1 MKFMKD
7 LNKIKKFASKSS
19 LSLPEI
25 MWINY
30 AEDLGLNITYIDE
43 IFINKDNSNKYNI
56 IGLFWK
62 YSAVKKINDNIFNNE
77 LYIGLRRDFT
87 DDYAN
92 LTNKTN
98 KNVNTNFNQY
108 STITNNILN
117 HASGS
122 SFGSTTSVI
131 VPNTVDTVCYSSTH
145 SSFSDIYNKIE
156 NINKENTVNPI
167 IEDAPSDECYF
178 SIPEFTEHFTLNG
191 KELNKILK
199 TAKFEIKIIK

>member
-62 YSAVKKINDNIFNNE
+62 YSVVKKINDNIFNNE
-77 LYIGLRRDFT
+77 LYIGLRRNFT
-87 DDYAN
+87 DDYVN
-92 LTNKTN
+92 LTKKTI
-98 KNVNTNFNQY
+98 KNINTYFNQC
-108 STITNNILN
+108 SSITNISSIT
-117 HASGS
+117 SGS
-122 SFGSTTSVI
+122 GITTI
-131 VPNTVDTVCYSSTH
+131 IPNTIDTVCSITTSEHSVYS
-145 SSFSDIYNKIE
+145 DLYNKIE
-156 NINKENTVNPI
+156 NINRENIVNPI

-191 KELNKILK
+191 NELNKILK

>member
-30 AEDLGLNITYIDE
+30 VEDLGLNITYIDE
-43 IFINKDNSNKYNI
+43 IFINKDNSNKYKI

-62 YSAVKKINDNIFNNE
+62 YSVVKNINDNIFNNE

-87 DDYAN
+87 DDYTN
-92 LTNKTN
+92 LT
-98 KNVNTNFNQY
+98 KNSTKNLNTLFNQC
-108 STITNNILN
+108 SSITCGSGIATII
-117 HASGS
+117 
-122 SFGSTTSVI
+122 
-131 VPNTVDTVCYSSTH
+131 PNTVDPICSITASVHSGYS
-145 SSFSDIYNKIE
+145 DLYNKLE
-156 NINKENTVNPI
+156 NINRENIVNPI

>member
-43 IFINKDNSNKYNI
+43 IFINKNNSNKYNI

-77 LYIGLRRDFT
+77 LYIGLKRYFT
-87 DDYAN
+87 DDYVN
-92 LTNKTN
+92 LT
-98 KNVNTNFNQY
+98 KNSTENLNTSFNQY
-108 STITNNILN
+108 SSITNNISSITCGSGITGITTIIPN
-117 HASGS
+117 VASITS
-122 SFGSTTSVI
+122 SE
-131 VPNTVDTVCYSSTH
+131 H
-145 SSFSDIYNKIE
+145 SGYLDLYHKIE
-156 NINKENTVNPI
+156 NINRENIVNPI
-167 IEDAPSDECYF
+167 IEDAPSDECYY
-178 SIPEFTEHFTLNG
+178 SIPEFTEYFTLNG